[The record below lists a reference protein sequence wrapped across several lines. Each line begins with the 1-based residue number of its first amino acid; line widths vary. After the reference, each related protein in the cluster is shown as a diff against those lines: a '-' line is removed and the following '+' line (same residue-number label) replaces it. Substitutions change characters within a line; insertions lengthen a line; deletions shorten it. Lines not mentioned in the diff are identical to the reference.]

1 MNKAEHEFLYNFNTS
16 YEAVR
21 KEKGFI
27 HKQMAKE
34 MNITPRYLQF
44 LRHGGTVAQ
53 GGRLG
58 VKGKG
63 KIALQKIKEDYEEF
77 FKLVHFLIMVYYES
91 TEKYRFAYKQ
101 RRVNIIK
108 LKAGTCDEVVFKFG
122 KGEIERV
129 EWTTKKSEIPDIIF
143 EMLRDYNKKDIMNY
157 HEMINTALQIK
168 QEDRFIDLI

>member
-1 MNKAEHEFLYNFNTS
+1 MNKEEHEFLYDFDTS

-21 KEKGFI
+21 KEKGFT

-34 MNITPRYLQF
+34 MNITPRYLRY
-44 LRHGGTVAQ
+44 LRSGE
-53 GGRLG
+53 RKG

-63 KIALQKIKEDYEEF
+63 RVVGKKIKKEYQQR

-91 TEKYRFAYKQ
+91 TEKYRFVYKQ
-101 RRVNIIK
+101 RRVNIIE
-108 LKAGTCDEVVFKFG
+108 LKAGTSDEVVFKFG

-143 EMLRDYNKKDIMNY
+143 DMLRDYKKKDIMNY

-168 QEDRFIDLI
+168 EEDRFIDLI